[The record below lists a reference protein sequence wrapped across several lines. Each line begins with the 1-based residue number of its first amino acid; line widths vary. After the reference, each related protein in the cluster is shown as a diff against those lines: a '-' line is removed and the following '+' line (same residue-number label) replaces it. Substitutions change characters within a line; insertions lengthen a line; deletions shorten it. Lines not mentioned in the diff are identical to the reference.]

1 MSASGRERPYR
12 YPLQALLAQ
21 QGWHVDALSQE
32 LASARSALQQQ
43 ERAAEQLQQELQG
56 LNHSLARLRAD
67 GQTLDLAREQR
78 LLAWRAAQEEAL
90 QQQQA
95 QVESARRLCERIA
108 DQLARARQALKGYE
122 NHRDGLQAQH
132 RIEHARVQ
140 ARVQDDEWLVLR
152 RWHEGNR

>member
-1 MSASGRERPYR
+1 MSARERPYR
-12 YPLQALLAQ
+12 YPLQALLSQ
-21 QGWHVDALSQE
+21 QGWQVDALSQE

-43 ERAAEQLQQELQG
+43 ERAAEQLQQELQD
-56 LNHSLARLRAD
+56 LNHSLASLRAD
-67 GQTLDLAREQR
+67 GQLLDLAREQR

-90 QQQQA
+90 QQQLA

-108 DQLARARQALKGYE
+108 DQLARARRALKGYE

>member
-1 MSASGRERPYR
+1 MSARERPYR
-12 YPLQALLAQ
+12 YPLQALLSQ
-21 QGWHVDALSQE
+21 QGWQVDALSQE
-32 LASARSALQQQ
+32 LATARSALQQQ
-43 ERAAEQLQQELQG
+43 ERAAEQLQQALQG

-95 QVESARRLCERIA
+95 QVASARGLCERIA